1 MPSCLKVTSGVS
13 LTLDSIIHHFSLLF
27 LKVPC
32 LTSRAK
38 SFSIRSVDMSVF
50 EAYREEVSLDIRSI
64 SQLISE
70 LRDSLT
76 SKDGKSCNLLEQE
89 INRFIVQAN
98 LNISMMNLE
107 AQSANDVTA
116 RNSLKKIVTFQ
127 QNSIRSLKADFE
139 WCVSIR

>member
-1 MPSCLKVTSGVS
+1 
-13 LTLDSIIHHFSLLF
+13 
-27 LKVPC
+27 
-32 LTSRAK
+32 
-38 SFSIRSVDMSVF
+38 MSVF